1 MLVPVINTKWIP
13 DAGNWEGQLRW
24 QGEGSNHQAS
34 SFPPKNYAVRFILS
48 WFNFPSLDFWWFGN
62 EWRLYITMRFF
73 TSQAVLTSTCQR
85 GYRLGTT
92 TATWPY
98 KCQPCLND
106 KVTEELFQAGRC
118 SKCTSLG
125 FCRWKPPL
133 LRSLG
138 ERCLKISFRGVGGL
152 STAVTTWWKVVCI
165 MSPRGNTLPG
175 NSLAWAEMSQSYWD
189 MSPKRGTALNYQWF
203 FPEKN

>member
-1 MLVPVINTKWIP
+1 MQCGSYYLGSIFPVLTF
-13 DAGNWEGQLRW
+13 DDLE
-24 QGEGSNHQAS
+24 
-34 SFPPKNYAVRFILS
+34 
-48 WFNFPSLDFWWFGN
+48 
-62 EWRLYITMRFF
+62 TMRF
-73 TSQAVLTSTCQR
+73 SQAKQCWRQHANVDIVW
-85 GYRLGTT
+85 GTT
-92 TATWPY
+92 TATWSY
-98 KCQPCLND
+98 KCRPCLID
-106 KVTEELFQAGRC
+106 KVTEELFQVGQC

-189 MSPKRGTALNYQWF
+189 MSPKRGTALNYQ
-203 FPEKN
+203 